1 MFLYESAALAA
12 AAFWALTGLISTG
25 PSQYLGAIAFNQA
38 RMVMV
43 FAGLSLYVA
52 LTSGWGS
59 ITPELALPILLSGFV
74 GIFLGD
80 TALFLTLNR
89 LGPRRTAILFSMNA
103 PISTLLGWLI
113 LGEVLSARATLGI
126 AITLAGVVLAIT
138 FGKRKSQLHHW
149 ESVKGPLWIGVS
161 LGLLAALFQSVGSL
175 FARPVM
181 EAGADPVAVSSLR
194 VGVAAIGL
202 VLLARLPAQRFG
214 PANRMTLKVAGMI
227 ALSGFIGM
235 GLGMTLLL
243 FALSGGEVGIVATLS
258 ATTPALQ
265 LPLLWWRTTEI
276 PALGAW
282 IGAALVVA
290 GSALIFTG

>member
-1 MFLYESAALAA
+1 MFVYESAALAA
-12 AAFWALTGLISTG
+12 AAFWALTGLISAG

-43 FAGLSLYVA
+43 FVGLSLYVA
-52 LTSGWGS
+52 LTSGWSS
-59 ITPELALPILLSGFV
+59 ITPELALPILLSGFI

-113 LGEVLSARATLGI
+113 LGEILSARATLGI
-126 AITLAGVVLAIT
+126 AITLTGVVLAIT

-149 ESVKGPLWIGVS
+149 ESIKGPLWVGVS
-161 LGLLAALFQSVGSL
+161 LGLGAALFQSVGSL

-194 VGVAAIGL
+194 VGVAALGL
-202 VLLARLPAQRFG
+202 VVLARLPVQRFQAG
-214 PANRMTLKVAGMI
+214 EQNDAENRRIDRPIRFHRHGRRHDVAAFRAIGRRGRHCRHPFGHHACAAI
-227 ALSGFIGM
+227 A
-235 GLGMTLLL
+235 
-243 FALSGGEVGIVATLS
+243 V
-258 ATTPALQ
+258 
-265 LPLLWWRTTEI
+265 LWWRTKEV

-290 GSALIFTG
+290 GSALIFMG